1 MEKSVLA
8 VWTDVTPEG
17 ETGFNEWYTHEHVAS
32 RVDIPGFL
40 NGFRYR
46 ASAGRPKYF
55 AWYETESVQTLNTPE
70 YQNVL
75 ENPSPW
81 TRQIMPSF
89 RNTIRCVFKV
99 WHHLGRGH
107 GGYAA
112 TFRLSSIPGRE
123 AQLLDWLAGT
133 ALQEAVKAPG
143 ITGAQIWVLDSD
155 ATGSPI
161 KETVLRGAPDATVEC
176 AVLVEGTDAS
186 SLREACRVCLSRA
199 SLRQQGAGRDLAL
212 GLYRLLYGL
221 GF

>member
-1 MEKSVLA
+1 MEKGVLA

-17 ETGFNEWYTHEHVAS
+17 EAEFNQWYTHEHVAS

-55 AWYETESVQTLNTPE
+55 AWYETESVRTLKTPE
-70 YQNVL
+70 YQKVL
-75 ENPSPW
+75 ENPSAW
-81 TRQIMPSF
+81 TQEIMPLF
-89 RNTIRCVFKV
+89 RNTIRCVFNV

-107 GGYAA
+107 GGYAT
-112 TFRLSSIPGRE
+112 TFRLPLIPERK

-133 ALQEAVKAPG
+133 ALEDVVKKPG
-143 ITGAQIWVLDSD
+143 ITGAQIWVLDSN

-161 KETVLRGAPDATVEC
+161 KEAELRGAPDATVAC

-199 SLRQQGAGRDLAL
+199 SLRQQGAGRNLSL